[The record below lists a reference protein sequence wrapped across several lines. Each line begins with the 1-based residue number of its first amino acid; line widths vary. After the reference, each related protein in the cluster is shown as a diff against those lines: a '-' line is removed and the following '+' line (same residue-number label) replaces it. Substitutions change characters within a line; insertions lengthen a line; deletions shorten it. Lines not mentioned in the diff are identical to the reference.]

1 MVKLQKYT
9 KFVDPVVLITIM
21 VKTMILFVIVL
32 NMAVTLDNIF
42 PKADK
47 KKNKLIVW
55 AEVLVQV
62 SIIVIVTFLLRTVVE
77 ILGDAFDP
85 LEQKMSSITAKASSF
100 IAGYALYSRQKNLSA
115 KINIIMK

>member
-1 MVKLQKYT
+1 MQFQQYY
-9 KFVDPVVLITIM
+9 KFINPIVLITIM
-21 VKTMILFVIVL
+21 IKTMILFAIVL
-32 NMAVTLDNIF
+32 NMAVTLDNLF
-42 PKADK
+42 PKVDK
-47 KKNKLIVW
+47 NKQKLIVW
-55 AEVLVQV
+55 AEVLGQV
-62 SIIVIVTFLLRTVVE
+62 SIIVVATFLLRTVIE